1 MELAEENTEEFYSFI
16 RFTRRNK
23 MRIQE
28 NVPPLPLKKLQRRNT
43 DGKLKDESLSL
54 SLFALDVFPA
64 ELFFFFFFL
73 FHETR
78 YPDREKKRRRKNK
91 RGKEQNRK

>member
-1 MELAEENTEEFYSFI
+1 MELAEKNTEEFYSFI

-28 NVPPLPLKKLQRRNT
+28 NVPSLPLKKLQRRKT
-43 DGKLKDESLSL
+43 DGKLKDESL

-64 ELFFFFFFL
+64 ELLFFFFFL

>member
-28 NVPPLPLKKLQRRNT
+28 NVPSLPLKKLQRRKT
-43 DGKLKDESLSL
+43 DGKLKDESL

-64 ELFFFFFFL
+64 ELLFFFFFL

>member
-28 NVPPLPLKKLQRRNT
+28 NVPSLPLKKLQRRNT
-43 DGKLKDESLSL
+43 DGKLKDESL

>member
-1 MELAEENTEEFYSFI
+1 MELAEENIEEFYSFI

-28 NVPPLPLKKLQRRNT
+28 NVPSLPLKKLQRRKT
-43 DGKLKDESLSL
+43 DGKLKDESL

>member
-1 MELAEENTEEFYSFI
+1 MELAEGNTEEFYSFI

-23 MRIQE
+23 MRK
-28 NVPPLPLKKLQRRNT
+28 NSPLPLKKLQRRKT
-43 DGKLKDESLSL
+43 DGKLKDESL

>member
-28 NVPPLPLKKLQRRNT
+28 NVPLLPLKKLQRRKT
-43 DGKLKDESLSL
+43 DGKLKDESL

>member
-1 MELAEENTEEFYSFI
+1 
-16 RFTRRNK
+16 

-43 DGKLKDESLSL
+43 DGKLKDESLFL

-64 ELFFFFFFL
+64 ELFFFL
-73 FHETR
+73 LLPLPRNSLSRSRKET
-78 YPDREKKRRRKNK
+78 EAKKQAGERAKS
-91 RGKEQNRK
+91 

>member
-28 NVPPLPLKKLQRRNT
+28 NVPTLPLKKLQRRNT

-54 SLFALDVFPA
+54 SALDVFPA

>member
-54 SLFALDVFPA
+54 FALDVFPA
-64 ELFFFFFFL
+64 ELLFFFFFL

-78 YPDREKKRRRKNK
+78 YPDREEKRRRKNK